1 MRFTITILIL
11 TVLLFENCNSVTHLN
26 GRYANSYAGVSGQEI
41 RFIQKSNR
49 FDYFFRSEMGLLA
62 YSTGSWER
70 NKNQVILNGFTDS
83 NIKTLN
89 VESTITYNSDNNDKV
104 LIRYTP
110 PSNLVKADVII
121 NDNNIIHVSM
131 DTVFFSASKVKTI
144 QVKSY
149 LSYTGLLSS
158 KPKIDTLYSQKI
170 NINNDKIGNKNI
182 FLNFSIYQQDFARI
196 ILNDTLTVKSNRIIY
211 LGKSKLK
218 K

>member
-1 MRFTITILIL
+1 MTI
-11 TVLLFENCNSVTHLN
+11 LLFENCNSVTHLN
-26 GRYANSYAGVSGQEI
+26 GKYANSYAEISGQEI
-41 RFIQKSNR
+41 RFTQQPNR
-49 FDYFFRSEMGLLA
+49 FDYFFRSEMGLLE

-83 NIKTLN
+83 NVKTLN
-89 VESTITYNSDNNDKV
+89 VESTITYNSDNNGKV

-110 PSNLVKADVII
+110 PSKLVKADVII

-149 LSYTGLLSS
+149 LSYTGLLSAP
-158 KPKIDTLYSQKI
+158 PKIDTLYSSKI
-170 NINNDKIGNKNI
+170 KIYDDKNGNKNI
-182 FLNFSIYQQDFARI
+182 FLNFTIYQEDFVRI
-196 ILNDTLTVKSNRIIY
+196 ILNATLTVKSNRIIY